1 MLQTKVVYIKCRRNP
16 LLAAVSSVRP
26 CVFVSW
32 CCAALPAAVCWP
44 NLTNLSSLRAGPQ
57 PRHPAAQLA
66 RLESCLAAGQPSVV
80 ATPASASAS
89 PQHTEAASRGRARPG
104 EVVIMQKYL
113 RAMQR
118 GTDHIPPAVTR
129 LIKCQDSPQLQPP
142 RSCVGDNEPW
152 PSVSQCCTHVI

>member
-32 CCAALPAAVCWP
+32 CCAAPRCCVLAQFNQPLQSEGGAPAPAPGSPARQARKLPGCWS
-44 NLTNLSSLRAGPQ
+44 TQCG
-57 PRHPAAQLA
+57 RHPSLS
-66 RLESCLAAGQPSVV
+66 LSLP
-80 ATPASASAS
+80 P
-89 PQHTEAASRGRARPG
+89 HTEAASRGRARPG

-113 RAMQR
+113 RAMRR

-129 LIKCQDSPQLQPP
+129 LIKCQDSPQPQPP

>member
-80 ATPASASAS
+80 APPASA
-89 PQHTEAASRGRARPG
+89 PPPHTEAASRGRARPG

-129 LIKCQDSPQLQPP
+129 LIKCQDSPQPQPP